1 MVVFN
6 DKVFFNKS
14 IVLVLIN
21 DNEVFFY
28 GFNYYNKNLKKKI
41 NCMFFFNVWYVFND
55 WFFLNLENMLI

>member
-28 GFNYYNKNLKKKI
+28 GF
-41 NCMFFFNVWYVFND
+41 MV
-55 WFFLNLENMLI
+55 LIIIIRI

>member
-41 NCMFFFNVWYVFND
+41 
-55 WFFLNLENMLI
+55 

>member
-28 GFNYYNKNLKKKI
+28 GFYGFNYYNKNFKKKFNMYLMI
-41 NCMFFFNVWYVFND
+41 DFF
-55 WFFLNLENMLI
+55 

>member
-21 DNEVFFY
+21 DNEVFVYGFY
-28 GFNYYNKNLKKKI
+28 GFNYYNKNFLRKK
-41 NCMFFFNVWYVFND
+41 
-55 WFFLNLENMLI
+55 NLICI